1 MVTRYTPRA
10 STSRDDDEGD
20 DVSHFPETKTLK
32 REEEAASAERRRRMR
47 RVKGVSS
54 GKGHFLFLRA
64 REKCARVCVY
74 SLPKNDD
81 CSSFLSCR
89 VNCKYLR
96 FGPKYKTQRVSLFL
110 SLLRSIY
117 CSQEAAS
124 LSRASALLFLLPR
137 RTERILRPLV
147 LGTLLR
153 ASSLRSRGARNTE
166 RKRCLASCQEALSPL
181 RLSI

>member
-1 MVTRYTPRA
+1 MTFHISPRRRLQSA
-10 STSRDDDEGD
+10 R
-20 DVSHFPETKTLK
+20 
-32 REEEAASAERRRRMR
+32 RRAASAERRRRKMR
-47 RVKGVSS
+47 RAKGVFS

-74 SLPKNDD
+74 SLPKNDE
-81 CSSFLSCR
+81 CSSFLSCC

-96 FGPKYKTQRVSLFL
+96 FGPKYKTHVSLSLFL
-110 SLLRSIY
+110 SFDPSTVLKKLLLFL
-117 CSQEAAS
+117 AH
-124 LSRASALLFLLPR
+124 LLFLLSR
-137 RTERILRPLV
+137 RTKRILRPMV

>member
-10 STSRDDDEGD
+10 STSRDDDDEGD
-20 DVSHFPETKTLK
+20 DVSHFPLKMTLIKTTLK
-32 REEEAASAERRRRMR
+32 REEEAAAAERRRRMM

-124 LSRASALLFLLPR
+124 LSRA
-137 RTERILRPLV
+137 
-147 LGTLLR
+147 R
-153 ASSLRSRGARNTE
+153 ASAFS
-166 RKRCLASCQEALSPL
+166 ASSTYRAYSSSVGSGHP
-181 RLSI
+181 SSSK